1 MHDASVSARSLRIPG
16 GPDFSS
22 QCSTLAGFRHL
33 NKYTT
38 TPTIAS
44 ATRTPTTTPTM
55 IGTMSVL
62 LGEEAPCVG
71 VVVVTADVVG
81 SRKAVKQYGLNVHM
95 KKIYMGLY
103 AALWPHLK
111 GRYVSFSCIGVLFF

>member
-1 MHDASVSARSLRIPG
+1 MPVYSVGACEHIPG

-22 QCSTLAGFRHL
+22 QGCTLAGFRHL

-44 ATRTPTTTPTM
+44 ATKTHTTTPAM

-62 LGEEAPCVG
+62 LGEEAPGVG
-71 VVVVTADVVG
+71 VVVATADVVG
-81 SRKAVKQYGLNVHM
+81 SRKAVKQWIKRKYE
-95 KKIYMGLY
+95 KKIFMY
-103 AALWPHLK
+103 
-111 GRYVSFSCIGVLFF
+111 I

>member
-1 MHDASVSARSLRIPG
+1 MPVYPPGACEYIPG
-16 GPDFSS
+16 GPDLSS
-22 QCSTLAGFRHL
+22 QFSTLAGFRHL

-62 LGEEAPCVG
+62 LGEEAPYVG
-71 VVVVTADVVG
+71 VVVVTGDVVG
-81 SRKAVKQYGLNVHM
+81 SRKAVKQWIKRKYE
-95 KKIYMGLY
+95 KKIYMY
-103 AALWPHLK
+103 
-111 GRYVSFSCIGVLFF
+111 I